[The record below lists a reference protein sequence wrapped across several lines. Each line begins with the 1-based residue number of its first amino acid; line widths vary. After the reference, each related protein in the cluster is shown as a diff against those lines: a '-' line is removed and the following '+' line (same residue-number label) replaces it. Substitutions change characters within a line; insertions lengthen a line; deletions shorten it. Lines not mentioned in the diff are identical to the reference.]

1 MEENVMSAQST
12 ARNIIETV
20 GIDNIESV
28 SHCATRI
35 RVVPK
40 NAKKIGQLEETELI
54 KGSLFANNQFQ
65 VFVQLSDIEE
75 VYKEIKSRLE
85 E

>member
-1 MEENVMSAQST
+1 MSAQST